1 MGVPVTATMEQT
13 EPGHNSSLRSG
24 AKTFLG
30 PRLAGEAM
38 MNGVHG
44 NLVVRGVVAIAV
56 VLIVA
61 PIFSVANVFDSCC
74 VKCRKVRPR
83 CCCPTYCPAPAAV
96 PQVTMQ
102 PQYRPQ
108 TVVSHRQ
115 VTETQYRTETFTE
128 QVPVTTVEN
137 VTVDEG
143 GYQQVWVPKVVTKQ
157 VARTVVQNRVGSR
170 TVPVQVTRTVP
181 EYRTTMVP
189 VGSVVTNSYSTNSYV
204 TGAYPTAVPGVGSV
218 MGSPDAIQGA
228 IPVATPISATPV
240 SQPTVNPTP
249 ADRLVPMP
257 TDAGQATPILPR
269 SGSSTNGLTPIQP
282 RSAKSG
288 LFQAPPS
295 AAMVWRSQM
304 GSTTK

>member
-1 MGVPVTATMEQT
+1 
-13 EPGHNSSLRSG
+13 
-24 AKTFLG
+24 
-30 PRLAGEAM
+30 M
-38 MNGVHG
+38 MSGVHG
-44 NLVVRGVVAIAV
+44 NLVVRGVVAIAA

-115 VTETQYRTETFTE
+115 VTETQYRTEAFTE

-170 TVPVQVTRTVP
+170 TVPVQVTRTIP

-189 VGSVVTNSYSTNSYV
+189 VGTVVTNSYSTNSYV
-204 TGAYPTAVPGVGSV
+204 TGGYPTAVPGTGAV
-218 MGSPDAIQGA
+218 MGSPDAFQSA

-240 SQPTVNPTP
+240 SQPTIATPTP

-288 LFQAPPS
+288 MFQAPPS